1 MAFES
6 TAGFGLRTLL
16 FKLAT
21 VAGARSGNIFIVLTL
36 FKKLASF
43 QGMAGRTSKGISI
56 SIGVKRSGSDLKY

>member
-21 VAGARSGNIFIVLTL
+21 IAGARSGNIFLVLTL
-36 FKKLASF
+36 FKKPAPF
-43 QGMAGRTSKGISI
+43 QSLVSEFGRPDK
-56 SIGVKRSGSDLKY
+56 